1 MEVRCSSGTRT
12 QGRGIIRWAAVVPVD
27 SVWKVKWLDQV
38 DEVGERDLVET
49 LPPPGSC
56 LKR

>member
-1 MEVRCSSGTRT
+1 MFIENNET